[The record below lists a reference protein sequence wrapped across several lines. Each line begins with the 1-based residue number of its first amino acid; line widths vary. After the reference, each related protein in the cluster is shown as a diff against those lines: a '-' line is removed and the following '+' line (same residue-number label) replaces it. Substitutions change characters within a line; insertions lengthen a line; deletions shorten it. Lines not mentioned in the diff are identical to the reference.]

1 MNGPNQAT
9 LSHQR
14 SIRNPLSRQN
24 QREAVTSSGNGA
36 RPIKRVY
43 NITLTDPTAGPS
55 AFAGIWDK
63 WKRPDGTYFETF
75 AIVTTEPNELVA
87 TIHDRLALIL
97 HPRGYDRWLTTDDVD
112 PRLPLDCCTPTTPIK
127 WCCCRRIPPWQLAQ
141 QRPRDADT
149 GMKVGQQSRTLIHS
163 YRMSAQ
169 KQLEP
174 RDRTLNLAVYCML

>member
-1 MNGPNQAT
+1 MNDPNQAT

-43 NITLTDPTAGPS
+43 KITLADPTAGPS

-63 WKRPDGTYFETF
+63 WKRPDGTYLETF

-97 HPRGYDRWLTTDDVD
+97 HPRDYDAGSQPMTSIRASRST
-112 PRLPLDCCTPTTPIK
+112 CCTPTTPIK

-149 GMKVGQQSRTLIHS
+149 GMNESWP
-163 YRMSAQ
+163 A
-169 KQLEP
+169 E
-174 RDRTLNLAVYCML
+174 